1 MSMKRALLSV
11 SDKTGLL
18 EFGRGLV
25 DRGWELLSTGG
36 TAQALR
42 DAGLPVKDVA
52 EVTGH
57 PEMLGGRVKTL
68 HPAVHAGILA
78 RREREEDQEA
88 MDQAGYGAIDLVAV
102 NLYPF
107 RETVAPGG
115 VPVGAAME
123 KVDIGG
129 PTMIRAAAK
138 NHRSV
143 WVVVDP
149 SDYPR
154 VLAAMDARG
163 DHPGLRRT
171 LAGKVFRHMAGYD
184 AAIAG
189 YLEGVGENGVGLPA
203 GEVDLPPVL
212 EDTLIRVSSLRYG
225 ENPDQAA
232 AFYAPVGDR
241 FGVAALRQLHGKELS
256 YNNLLDLDGA
266 LLALAPFAL
275 TEEPVVCIIKHTTP
289 CGLALGESLE
299 EAYRKA
305 LRTDP
310 VSAFGS
316 VIATN
321 RVVDVATA
329 EALSELF
336 VECLVAPAFQ
346 REALE
351 VLTRKKN
358 VRLLT
363 LPASGVPEAALPPN
377 LLPPSWWNGATPEH
391 RAASRFLAAHG
402 RLPARRVHRGIYGGV
417 LVQSPPLPPF
427 HGVVDGA
434 WKVVS
439 ERRPSDA
446 EAADL
451 RFAWAAVAGIK
462 SNAIL
467 LARDG
472 ATLGIG
478 AGQMSRVDSS
488 RLSVEKAREAGLDVS
503 GAVLA
508 SDAFFPFRDGVDAAA
523 AAGIRCIVQ
532 PGGSVR
538 DEEVVAAAN
547 EHGMSM
553 VFTGRRLFRH

>member
-1 MSMKRALLSV
+1 MTVKRALLSV

-18 EFGRGLV
+18 ELGQGLV
-25 DRGWELLSTGG
+25 ERGWELLSTGG

-42 DAGLPVKDVA
+42 EGGLAVTDVA

-78 RREREEDQEA
+78 RRDREDDLAALQ
-88 MDQAGYGAIDLVAV
+88 QAGYGTIDLVAV

-107 RETVAPGG
+107 RETVAGGG
-115 VPVGAAME
+115 VAVGDAME

-138 NHRSV
+138 NHRSL

-149 SDYPR
+149 ADYRR
-154 VLAAMDARG
+154 VLAALDAKG
-163 DHPGLRRT
+163 DHPGLRRV
-171 LAGKVFRHMAGYD
+171 LAAKVFRHMAGYD
-184 AAIAG
+184 AAIAA
-189 YLEGVGENGVGLPA
+189 YMEGVGEDGIGLAA
-203 GEVDLPPVL
+203 GEGEMPPVV
-212 EDTLIRVSSLRYG
+212 EETLIRVQTLRYG
-225 ENPDQAA
+225 ENPDQGG

-275 TEEPVVCIIKHTTP
+275 SAESVVCIIKHTTP
-289 CGLALGESLE
+289 CGLALGTSLE
-299 EAYRKA
+299 EAYRNA

-321 RVVDVATA
+321 RTVDLVTA
-329 EALSELF
+329 EALADLF
-336 VECLVAPAFQ
+336 VECIVAPAFD

-358 VRLLT
+358 VRILT
-363 LPASGVPEAALPPN
+363 FPSSGVPEAALPPN
-377 LLPPSWWNGATPEH
+377 LTAPAWWPEARPEH
-391 RAASRFLAAHG
+391 RSASRFLAAHG
-402 RLPARRVHRGIYGGV
+402 RLPTRRIVRGIYGGV
-417 LVQSPPLPPF
+417 LVQAPPLPPF
-427 HGVVDGA
+427 HGVVDGS
-434 WKVVS
+434 WKVVT
-439 ERRPSDA
+439 ERRPGEQ

-467 LARDG
+467 LAREG
-472 ATLGIG
+472 ATVGIG

-488 RLSVEKAREAGLDVS
+488 RLAVDKAREAGLDVQGS
-503 GAVLA
+503 VLA

-523 AAGIRCIVQ
+523 AAGVRAIVQ

-538 DEEVVAAAN
+538 DDEVVAAAN
-547 EHGMSM
+547 EHGIAM